1 MEGSTIKKKKAAKPK
16 RQYSTKTI
24 KILFAMSRNQCAHP
38 DCTQPVIEPKT
49 KVSDALVVGQI
60 AHIYALSDDGP
71 RGCKTMT
78 EKERNMPDNL
88 MLFCPTHHVVVDG
101 QHQTYPAVLLL
112 KWKARHEWP
121 YQEALSGAIS
131 DIGYAELE
139 VSATALMSSSN
150 SFADGSLT
158 RIPPQEK
165 IDRNGLGTTSAMFL
179 TMGAAKSREV
189 EQVIIQAAQLDAG
202 FPDRLRQGFVAQ
214 YLKLV
219 AEGLEGDDLFVAMY
233 AWAGGTRGDKRREAA
248 GLCILSHLFII
259 CDVFKK

>member
-1 MEGSTIKKKKAAKPK
+1 MDGPVTKKKKAAKPK
-16 RQYSTKTI
+16 RKYSTKMI
-24 KILFAMSRNQCAHP
+24 KVIFAMSRNQCAHP
-38 DCTQPVIEPKT
+38 DCTHPVIEPKT

-101 QHQTYPAVLLL
+101 QHETYPAVLLL
-112 KWKARHEWP
+112 KWKARHERP

-131 DIGYAELE
+131 DIGFAELE
-139 VSATALMSSSN
+139 VSANALMSL
-150 SFADGSLT
+150 AEPMGDGGLT

-165 IDRNGLGTTSAMFL
+165 IDKNGLGTTSTMFL
-179 TMGAAKSREV
+179 TMGTAKSKDV
-189 EQVIIQAAQLDAG
+189 ETVIIQAAQLDGG
-202 FPDRLRQGFVAQ
+202 FPDRLRQGFVAHYQ
-214 YLKLV
+214 KLV
-219 AEGLEGDDLFVAMY
+219 AEGFEGDDLFIAMY
-233 AWAGGTRGDKRREAA
+233 AWAGGTSGDKRREAA